1 MQLVVDANIL
11 FSALITDGFTAE
23 LLFEEELKLYTA
35 EFIIEEFLKYKDEIL
50 KKSKRSPESFSSF
63 MHALQEIITVIPQE
77 EYETHIQEAKEIS
90 PDKRDAAYFALA
102 LKLRCAIWS
111 NDKLLKEQE
120 AVKVFF
126 TSEVKLLV

>member
-1 MQLVVDANIL
+1 
-11 FSALITDGFTAE
+11 
-23 LLFEEELKLYTA
+23 
-35 EFIIEEFLKYKDEIL
+35 
-50 KKSKRSPESFSSF
+50 

>member
-111 NDKLLKEQE
+111 K
-120 AVKVFF
+120 
-126 TSEVKLLV
+126 